1 MVEIK
6 HLSIDY
12 KKNRIL
18 DDINLSVNKGE
29 ICGIVGRNGSG
40 KTLLMKCI
48 CGFLPIKSGEIIVD
62 DKVVGRDVDFP
73 ESMGIMIEYPVFS
86 ENKTGLQNLLFLASI
101 KKIAS
106 KETIMEYMNRFQ
118 LDPKRKTKVK
128 KYSLGMKQKLGIIQA
143 IMENPALLILDEP
156 FNSLD
161 EESIGLVR
169 RLLLEE
175 KEKGKTI
182 LISSHNKED
191 IELLCDQVYRMK

>member
-18 DDINLSVNKGE
+18 DDINLFVNKGE